1 MTTPKRIL
9 LIEDHPATQQMFQ
22 LALETAGYE
31 VRAASN
37 GMRLLKYVRDWRPS
51 AVVMDVMMP
60 WVDGFE
66 LCRTIRDTDDVKDT
80 PVILVTAKSSPE
92 DRQKGKAAGA
102 TEFLEKP
109 VEIKVLLETVAKHV
123 GG

>member
-1 MTTPKRIL
+1 MGKKIL
-9 LIEDHPATQQMFQ
+9 LVEDHPATQQMFQ
-22 LALETAGYE
+22 LALEGAGYE

-37 GMRLLKYVRDWRPS
+37 GMRLLKYVRDWLPS

-66 LCRTIRDTDDVKDT
+66 LCRTIRDTDEVKDT
-80 PVILVTAKSSPE
+80 PVILVTAKSAPE
-92 DRQKGKAAGA
+92 DRQKAKAAGA

-109 VEIKVLLETVAKHV
+109 VEIRVLLETVARHA
-123 GG
+123 GA

>member
-1 MTTPKRIL
+1 MGSKKVL
-9 LIEDHPATQQMFQ
+9 LVEDHPATQQMFQ
-22 LALETAGYE
+22 MALEGAGFE

-37 GMRLLKYVRDWRPS
+37 GMRLIKYVRDWQPA

-66 LCRTIRDTDDVKDT
+66 LCRTIRETDEIKDT
-80 PVILVTAKSSPE
+80 PVILVTAKSSPD
-92 DRQKGKAAGA
+92 DRQKAKQVGA

-109 VEIKVLLETVAKHV
+109 VEIKALIETVTRYA
-123 GG
+123 GA

>member
-1 MTTPKRIL
+1 
-9 LIEDHPATQQMFQ
+9 MFQ
-22 LALETAGYE
+22 LALEGAGYE

-37 GMRLLKYVRDWRPS
+37 GMRLLKYVRDWQPS

-66 LCRTIRDTDDVKDT
+66 LCRTIRDTDEVKDT
-80 PVILVTAKSSPE
+80 PVILVTAKSAPE
-92 DRQKGKAAGA
+92 DRQKAKAAGA

-109 VEIKVLLETVAKHV
+109 VEIRVLLETVARHA
-123 GG
+123 GA